1 MRNNDDFLSALKRRD
16 LKARNGMSTEADD
29 KNIIKEFSFDVLKIL
44 HEHGEEAEFG
54 SQEAVDCAIHYKEFV
69 GDNLTPVKEIEKACN
84 YLLAEVNAVK
94 KSRDLSIIDKYLG
107 HIEYGVIAID
117 HRISDWLKGYSF
129 DYESPYSVHT
139 LTDLLNV
146 DSAPPVNKVK
156 SVRKAC
162 DNLSC
167 AVTKI
172 LRELKTPTQKGLYI
186 ANCDLNACESELHY
200 IRALKDKS

>member
-16 LKARNGMSTEADD
+16 LKARNGMSTDADD
-29 KNIIKEFSFDVLKIL
+29 ENIIKEFSFDVLKIL
-44 HEHGEEAEFG
+44 HEHAEEAERG
-54 SQEAVDCAIHYKEFV
+54 SQKAIECAIHYKEFV

-84 YLLAEVNAVK
+84 YLRAEVNAIK
-94 KSRDLSIIDKYLG
+94 KSRDLSVIERHLG

-129 DYESPYSVHT
+129 DYESPYSVHA

-167 AVTKI
+167 TVTKI
-172 LRELKTPTQKGLYI
+172 LRELKAPTQKGLYI
-186 ANCDLNACESELHY
+186 TNCDLNTCESELHY
-200 IRALKDKS
+200 IRALKGKS

>member
-1 MRNNDDFLSALKRRD
+1 MRSDDNFMSALKRRD
-16 LKARNGMSTEADD
+16 LKARNGISNEADD
-29 KNIIKEFSFDVLKIL
+29 EDLIKTFSFDVLKIL
-44 HEHGEEAEFG
+44 HEHAEEAERG
-54 SQEAVDCAIHYKEFV
+54 SQEAIDCAIHYKELV
-69 GDNLTPVKEIEKACN
+69 GDNLTPVKEIEKACE
-84 YLLAEVNAVK
+84 YLRAEVDAIK
-94 KSRDLSIIDKYLG
+94 KSRDLSVIERHLG

-129 DYESPYSVHT
+129 DYESPYCVHT

-167 AVTKI
+167 TVTKI
-172 LRELKTPTQKGLYI
+172 LRELNTPTQKGLYI